1 MRLHQVERG
10 DTFSTRL
17 LFKFI
22 SFVSGMR
29 LPDAARIVVYDKDF
43 YGEPMV
49 AWTHPTMRGE
59 SKWSVGERELMAAMT
74 AKWND
79 CAFCIAAHGAI
90 AALVLDKSV
99 VQAALTDFRRGPLPD
114 KVKAALVFLEKLAL
128 QPGEISVDDA
138 RRVADAGLGRE
149 EVEDAMAVMTL

>member
-17 LFKFI
+17 LFNFI

-29 LPDAARIVVYDKDF
+29 LPDAARIVMYDKDF
-43 YGEPMV
+43 YGEPMT

-74 AKWND
+74 AKWNA
-79 CAFCIAAHGAI
+79 CAFCVGAHGAI
-90 AALVLDKSV
+90 ASLVFDEAV
-99 VQAALTDFRRGPLPD
+99 VQTALADYRQAPISD
-114 KVKAALVFLEKLAL
+114 KLKA
-128 QPGEISVDDA
+128 
-138 RRVADAGLGRE
+138 
-149 EVEDAMAVMTL
+149 M